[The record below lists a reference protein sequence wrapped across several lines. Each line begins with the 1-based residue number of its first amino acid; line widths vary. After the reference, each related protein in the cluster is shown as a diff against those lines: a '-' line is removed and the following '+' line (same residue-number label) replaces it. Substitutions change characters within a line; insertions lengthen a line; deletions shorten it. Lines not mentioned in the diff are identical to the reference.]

1 MAARIING
9 KEIAERIKEEIKNEA
24 LAFAEKH
31 GRKPGLAV
39 VLVGDDPASAI
50 YVRNKSLACEKCE
63 IRSLEYRLP
72 ASASQEEVAQTVK
85 EVAAND
91 LVDGMIVQLPLPKHI
106 NEKEILSLVPAE
118 KDADGFSAQN
128 AGNLLLG
135 GECLSACTP
144 QGIMELIKSTGVDI
158 CGKHAVV
165 VGRSNIVGKP
175 VAVMLLENN
184 ATVTVCHSKTQNIA
198 DFTKSADI
206 LVVAVGKKEFIKGD
220 MVKPGAVVID
230 VGMNRV
236 DGKLYGD
243 VEFSSVSEV
252 ASFITPVPG
261 GVGPMT
267 VTMLLK
273 NTLKAASREK

>member
-9 KEIAERIKEEIKNEA
+9 KEIAERIKEEIRNEA

-128 AGNLLLG
+128 AGKLLLG

-144 QGIMELIKSTGVDI
+144 QGIIELIKSTGVDI

-236 DGKLYGD
+236 NGKLYGD